1 MAPDDRAPVVEEEL
15 DDDVMG
21 ASGRQ
26 SRAAWH
32 AGKMRDGP
40 ERQSAR
46 KQRPRRSRARG
57 AIDALEPDPRVAR
70 RVGARRRWAGG
81 SAKAHAADPMSWRR
95 REGAADPLGWRRR
108 GARGRWTGG
117 GAKAHAANGAV
128 AHVLRENARAEKKR
142 SGR

>member
-15 DDDVMG
+15 DDDIMG
-21 ASGRQ
+21 TSGRQ

-57 AIDALEPDPRVAR
+57 AIDAPESDPESRVAWGR
-70 RVGARRRWAGG
+70 DGGRAASRDGGGLAAARRRTR
-81 SAKAHAADPMSWRR
+81 PMVRWR
-95 REGAADPLGWRRR
+95 
-108 GARGRWTGG
+108 TF
-117 GAKAHAANGAV
+117 
-128 AHVLRENARAEKKR
+128 
-142 SGR
+142 SGRTHGQRRSEAEDEDRN